1 MEEYLISF
9 KKKHTYKEKKNIN
22 LKPIISKFL
31 YAVIFFLISII
42 FTRYNDNTLLLYKKY
57 VFTESLPFTKIK
69 GFYEDLFGEVLPK
82 ENTSLVLNGDLVYK
96 SIDTYLDGEVLTLT
110 SSSIINSITSGVV
123 VYIGNKDGYG
133 NTVIIQGVDGVDIWY
148 SNFSNISVKLYDYI
162 EKNTL
167 LGEVLDNKLYLV
179 IKKNNEYLKYEDYK
193 A

>member
-110 SSSIINSITSGVV
+110 SSSIINSITSGIV

-133 NTVIIQGVDGVDIWY
+133 NTVIIQGIDGVDIWY

>member
-82 ENTSLVLNGDLVYK
+82 ENTSLVLNGELVYK

-167 LGEVLDNKLYLV
+167 LGEVHDNKLYLV